1 MAPKIRRM
9 STRTVLI
16 AGFVAL
22 ALCGRTTGAQEPPV
36 PADRPLVPGAF
47 HIELG
52 PREPVFGL
60 IPMSVRR
67 GLPDEH
73 TSFLKYPDGTFR
85 MWSGTAAGGLAVVL
99 KAGPAL
105 GRFIRPASGKILGPP
120 GPGSEESF
128 DHDYAA
134 PGQVVQDPA
143 DPTKLYMLYEAEWLC
158 FGSPPSCPPRSE
170 RPSTWV
176 SVGIAQADDPG
187 ADGYPRK
194 WTGFLKDPKTNRF
207 GRTIALGSPDP
218 KPPADPGTHGYYG
231 LGIPSGMVDPRTG
244 YLYAFYT
251 YHALP
256 GTIDADHDHRVEVAR
271 VSFATLHS
279 GVPVWLKWDAPE
291 SRFDIPWDGRSYP
304 ILTQAT
310 TVPACANENHPSV
323 SYNVALGRYLMVVIC
338 NAEWYY
344 STATSM
350 EAQDWTTPQLLAPI
364 VPGCKHACAD
374 WYPSP
379 VSLDRPS
386 SSTTSQNGFIYFLRA
401 NHYWRRSFTIVAD
414 GI

>member
-1 MAPKIRRM
+1 VTRAEEFPAP
-9 STRTVLI
+9 
-16 AGFVAL
+16 G
-22 ALCGRTTGAQEPPV
+22 E
-36 PADRPLVPGAF
+36 RPLVPGAF
-47 HIELG
+47 HVELG
-52 PREPVFGL
+52 PREPAFGV
-60 IPMSVRR
+60 IPASARR

-85 MWSGTAAGGLAVVL
+85 VWTGTAAGGLAVVL

-105 GRFIRPASGKILGPP
+105 GRFSRPVAGRILGPP
-120 GPGSEESF
+120 GPGSDESF

-134 PGQVVQDPA
+134 PGQVVADPK

-158 FGSPPSCPPRSE
+158 FGTPPNCPPRSE

-176 SVGIAQADDPG
+176 SIGIAQADDPG
-187 ADGYPRK
+187 GDGYPRE
-194 WTGFLKDPKTNRF
+194 WTGFPNDPNTNRF

-218 KPPADPGTHGYYG
+218 KPPVDPGTHGYYG
-231 LGIPSGMVDPRTG
+231 LGIPSGMVDPRTE

-256 GTIDADHDHRVEVAR
+256 GSMDAERNNRVEVAR
-271 VSFATLHS
+271 TSFATLRA
-279 GVPVWLKWDAPE
+279 GAPQWFKWDAE
-291 SRFDIPWDGRSYP
+291 QRAFDIPWDGRSSP
-304 ILTQAT
+304 ILTQAND
-310 TVPACANENHPSV
+310 VRACANQNHPSV

-350 EAQDWTTPQLLAPI
+350 DKQDWTRPELLAPI
-364 VPGCKHACAD
+364 VRGCKRACAD

-379 VSLDRPS
+379 VSLDQPS
-386 SSTTSQNGFIYFLRA
+386 GSTTSQSGFIYFLRA
-401 NHYWRRSFTIVAD
+401 RQLWRRTFNIVSD